1 MIDFYIK
8 QIQHLTKEITS
19 IKKKT
24 NALVLIRLIS
34 FISVVGGI
42 YLSWGNSVLTIVVGT
57 VGVFIFFRV
66 VHYFLDTKLK
76 LSKLETQRELNE
88 YEIRLL
94 NGDFSECHNGDE
106 YLQPTHPFANDLDL
120 FAPSGV
126 FAMINKTATPKGK
139 NQLAAVL
146 LEGTNDT
153 NFMNG
158 AIDFLS
164 KHIDWTQRYRVTGKL
179 QSREEGAKFS
189 MDQFDLSQI
198 HVPNWM
204 SLYRWVMPLFS
215 MFVFIAFII
224 NLLSI
229 SVMAMLLVVGLFPVF
244 RQMKISNL
252 YFKKVVLFEVR
263 VDMLLERLRLIEE
276 LHGKETFFDSLIS
289 KVNPNGSSEKELLL
303 LKKQISYVNMRL
315 NVLVGLLLNIFFA
328 WDVRLRINIKKW
340 SEANESFMQEI
351 ENELSLIE
359 VYLSGATIRATFPE
373 TIFPQFN
380 SSEVIEI
387 DSVLHP
393 LLAVK
398 GGVVNRFSLDDNQ
411 QFMILTGPNMA
422 GKSTYLRAVGL
433 AIVFANAGF
442 PVFAK
447 AMEIPKMKLYT
458 SMRTADDINSSS
470 SYFFAEL
477 SRLRYIVDAMECQ
490 ERIFVLLDE
499 ILKGT
504 NSKDKQ
510 EGSFKFMKKLQ
521 KLGGKGIIATHDLS
535 LCDLD
540 SEHAFVNACFDSI
553 IEADEL
559 SFDYTLKDGVC
570 QNMNASFLL
579 KKMQLIE

>member
-1 MIDFYIK
+1 MIDFYTK
-8 QIQHLTKEITS
+8 QTQRLTNEIIS
-19 IKKKT
+19 ITKRT
-24 NALVLIRLIS
+24 NALVFIRLIS
-34 FISVVGGI
+34 FISLVGGV
-42 YLSWGNSVLTIVVGT
+42 YFSWGNSVLTILVGIIGT
-57 VGVFIFFRV
+57 FMFVRL

-76 LSKLETQRELNE
+76 LNKLKTQREVNE
-88 YEIRLL
+88 YELRLL
-94 NGDFSECHNGDE
+94 NGDFSDCHNGDE
-106 YLQPTHPFANDLDL
+106 YLQPNHPFANDLDL

-126 FAMINKTATPKGK
+126 FALINKTATPQGK
-139 NQLAAVL
+139 KQLASVL
-146 LEGTNDT
+146 LEGTDDT

-204 SLYRWVMPLFS
+204 SWYQWVMPIFS
-215 MFVFIAFII
+215 MFVFIAFTI

-229 SVMAMLLVVGLFPVF
+229 SMMAMLLVVGLFPVF

-276 LHGKETFFDSLIS
+276 LRGEEVFFDSLIS
-289 KVNPNGSSEKELLL
+289 KVNHNGSSEKELLL
-303 LKKQISYVNMRL
+303 LKKQISYINMRL

-328 WDVRLRINIKKW
+328 WDVRLRIGLKKW
-340 SEANESFMQEI
+340 GEANEVFMQEV

-359 VYLSGATIRATFPE
+359 VYISGATIRAAFPE
-373 TIFPQFN
+373 TTFAQFN
-380 SSEVIEI
+380 STDVIEI
-387 DSVLHP
+387 DSALHP

-398 GGVVNRFSLDDNQ
+398 GGVVNSFSLNDNQ

-422 GKSTYLRAVGL
+422 GKSTFLRAIGL
-433 AIVFANAGF
+433 SVVFANAGF

-447 AMEIPKMKLYT
+447 VMDIPKMKLYT

-490 ERIFVLLDE
+490 EKVFVLLDE

-510 EGSFKFMKKLQ
+510 EGSYKFMKKLQ

-540 SEHAFVNACFDSI
+540 SEQAFVNACFDSN

-559 SFDYTLKDGVC
+559 SFDYTLKSGIC

-579 KKMQLIE
+579 KKMQLID